1 MTQQY
6 THSITKE
13 AISELPL
20 EEFTGR
26 IIVIDTLRDV
36 EKAVGYLSEF
46 QSVGFDTETRPS
58 FKKGQRYK
66 ISLMQIST
74 DEACF
79 LFRLNRIGIPEAL
92 EEFLAN
98 EKVLKI
104 GLSLRDDF
112 GAMRKRTDIQPAN
125 FLDLQN
131 YVGQFG
137 IEDASLQKIYAILF
151 NKKISKGQRLSN
163 WEADVLSDAQKK
175 YAALDAWACLKIYN
189 QMKQILMKECKVFL
203 KPKKEE
209 SLLRFHPWVFSGAI
223 QTIEGEPEEGD
234 LVEVYGTNGRFLG
247 IGHYQIGSIAVRI
260 LSFKPV
266 TIDAAFWEER
276 IRIAYTLRQTLE
288 LAGVEN
294 NNTYRLVHGEGDN
307 LPGLIIDV
315 YDHTAV
321 MQAHSAGMHVYRMEI
336 AEALSEVMGDVVQNI
351 YYKSETTLPFKA
363 DLEPENGFIKG
374 GSPENIAM
382 EYGLKFHVDWLKG
395 QKTGFFVDQREN
407 RHLLERY
414 SKGRNVLNMFC
425 YTGGFSFYAMR
436 GGANLVH
443 SVDSSAKAIDLTN
456 MNVELNFPGDSRH
469 QAYAED
475 AFKYL
480 DRMGDQ
486 YDLIILDPPAFAKHK
501 DALRNALR
509 GYTKLNA
516 KAFEKIKPGGF
527 LFTFSCSQVVDKM
540 NFRNAVFTAA
550 AQSGRSV
557 RILHQLT
564 QPGDHPVNIYHPEGE
579 YLKGLVLYVE

>member
-66 ISLMQIST
+66 ISLM
-74 DEACF
+74 
-79 LFRLNRIGIPEAL
+79 FRLNRIGIPEAL

-189 QMKQILMKECKVFL
+189 QLKQI
-203 KPKKEE
+203 
-209 SLLRFHPWVFSGAI
+209 
-223 QTIEGEPEEGD
+223 
-234 LVEVYGTNGRFLG
+234 
-247 IGHYQIGSIAVRI
+247 
-260 LSFKPV
+260 
-266 TIDAAFWEER
+266 
-276 IRIAYTLRQTLE
+276 
-288 LAGVEN
+288 
-294 NNTYRLVHGEGDN
+294 
-307 LPGLIIDV
+307 
-315 YDHTAV
+315 
-321 MQAHSAGMHVYRMEI
+321 
-336 AEALSEVMGDVVQNI
+336 
-351 YYKSETTLPFKA
+351 
-363 DLEPENGFIKG
+363 
-374 GSPENIAM
+374 
-382 EYGLKFHVDWLKG
+382 
-395 QKTGFFVDQREN
+395 
-407 RHLLERY
+407 
-414 SKGRNVLNMFC
+414 
-425 YTGGFSFYAMR
+425 
-436 GGANLVH
+436 
-443 SVDSSAKAIDLTN
+443 
-456 MNVELNFPGDSRH
+456 
-469 QAYAED
+469 
-475 AFKYL
+475 
-480 DRMGDQ
+480 
-486 YDLIILDPPAFAKHK
+486 
-501 DALRNALR
+501 
-509 GYTKLNA
+509 
-516 KAFEKIKPGGF
+516 
-527 LFTFSCSQVVDKM
+527 
-540 NFRNAVFTAA
+540 
-550 AQSGRSV
+550 
-557 RILHQLT
+557 
-564 QPGDHPVNIYHPEGE
+564 
-579 YLKGLVLYVE
+579 